1 MKPLRKEV
9 MSKDTIVEVPVVKTS
24 RRRKVLTIGGSALAI
39 VATAA
44 LVAIARNN

>member
-1 MKPLRKEV
+1 
-9 MSKDTIVEVPVVKTS
+9 MSNEKIVEMPVVKAS
-24 RRRKVLTIGGSALAI
+24 RKRKVLTIGGTALAV